1 MGKVK
6 DFTIVLQKAI
16 PIYSPGEIVEGVVK
30 FKITERRRIHSLK
43 CTIIGRSGFHFGHM
57 K

>member
-6 DFTIVLQKAI
+6 DFTIVLQKEI
-16 PIYSPGEIVEGVVK
+16 PTYSLGETVEGVVK
-30 FKITERRRIHSLK
+30 FRMTERRKIHSLK
-43 CTIIGRSGFHFGHM
+43 CTIIGVSSFLF